1 MGTAREDGERAVQM
15 AYTNEMSRNDTGTPP
30 RIVILS
36 AYDLA
41 ATETTEEQCIKIDPG
56 QRQKCAAGSTRP
68 VVNIDWNEAR
78 AVCQQASGD
87 VPTEAQWEYAARG
100 GSRFPWS
107 FGDDEG
113 LLKYYAWYADNA
125 KDRQPAGQRRPN
137 PLGLYDMHGNVF
149 EWVRDWHGEYVPGVE
164 VDPTGPASGK
174 CVRDVKDKMVI
185 MDDSVACRVVR
196 GGSFGFSPEGL
207 RSANRFSV
215 LPEVRNSRQGF
226 RCVRVPPA
234 LGR

>member
-1 MGTAREDGERAVQM
+1 M
-15 AYTNEMSRNDTGTPP
+15 AFTNEMSRNDTGTPP

-36 AYDLA
+36 AYALA
-41 ATETTEEQCIKIDPG
+41 ATETTEEQCVKIGPG
-56 QRQKCAAGSTRP
+56 RRQQCAAGSTRP

-78 AVCQQASGD
+78 AVCQQAGGD

-125 KDRQPAGQRRPN
+125 QDRQPAGQRRPN
-137 PLGLYDMHGNVF
+137 PLGLYDMHGNVY
-149 EWVRDWHGEYVPGVE
+149 EWVRDWHGEYVPGIE

-174 CVRDVKDKMVI
+174 CALFDFQKKTVQFDN
-185 MDDSVACRVVR
+185 SQACRVVR
-196 GGSFGFSPEGL
+196 GGAFVNSPERL
-207 RSANRFSV
+207 RSTFRDFGASEDWRGF
-215 LPEVRNSRQGF
+215 LGF
-226 RCVRVPPA
+226 RCVRVPPG
-234 LGR
+234 LSR